1 MCDPP
6 SPNYSGGGGVLF
18 CVCTSSNVNVNNI
31 EEERMKI
38 IFYSSFIE
46 FIDKAVTK

>member
-6 SPNYSGGGGVLF
+6 SPNYSGGGLF